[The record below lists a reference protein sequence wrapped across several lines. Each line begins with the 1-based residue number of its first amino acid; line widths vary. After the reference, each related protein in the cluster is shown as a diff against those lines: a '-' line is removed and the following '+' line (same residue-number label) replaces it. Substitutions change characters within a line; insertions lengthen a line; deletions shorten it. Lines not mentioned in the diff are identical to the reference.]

1 VTVDRAPSGPDE
13 LVRSTELQLDRPVD
27 LRTVL
32 GPLARGS
39 GDPTMRVAATAA
51 IRASMTPDGPGTID
65 VRVSGATLHATAWGP
80 GADHL
85 LRGLPAALG
94 FDDDDTGFDPGLHP
108 VVARLSRDLGR
119 VRLGRTGAVWEAL
132 LPAILEQRITGTEAW
147 RNYRR
152 LVRAH
157 GTPAPGPHG
166 LLVAP
171 SPEVLRALP
180 SYAFTALG
188 IEPRRGLLLRR
199 IAGEAPRFERMGEV
213 ARRAGGGGAAAIAG
227 ARALETALRA
237 HTGIGPWTAAE
248 VTLRALGD
256 PDAVSVADA
265 HLANVVGFVL
275 TGAARST
282 DERMLELLAPWAGHR
297 ARVVRLIE
305 RSGLGPPRFGPRVAP
320 RDIIRDELRRS
331 RGGGRG

>member
-1 VTVDRAPSGPDE
+1 
-13 LVRSTELQLDRPVD
+13 
-27 LRTVL
+27 
-32 GPLARGS
+32 
-39 GDPTMRVAATAA
+39 MRVSATAA
-51 IRASMTPDGPGTID
+51 IRASMTPDGPGSID
-65 VRVSGATLHATAWGP
+65 IRVVAGAEAGGATVRAQAWGP
-80 GADHL
+80 GAASL
-85 LRGLPAALG
+85 LAGLPALLG
-94 FDDDDTGFDPGLHP
+94 LDDDDTGFDPGLHP
-108 VVARLSRDLGR
+108 RVYALSRQLGR

-152 LVRAH
+152 LVKAH

-171 SPEVLRALP
+171 GPDVVRAIP
-180 SYAFTALG
+180 SWTLTSLG
-188 IEPRRGLLLRR
+188 IEPRRGALLRR
-199 IAGEAPRFERMGEV
+199 IAAEVRRCEAMGEA
-213 ARRAGGGGAAAIAG
+213 ARQPGGGGSG

-237 HTGIGPWTAAE
+237 NVGIGPWTAAE

-265 HLANVVGFVL
+265 HLSNVVGFVL
-275 TGAARST
+275 TGANRSS
-282 DERMLELLAPWAGHR
+282 DDRMLELLAPWAGHR

-320 RDIIRDELRRS
+320 RDIVRDELRR
-331 RGGGRG
+331 RR